1 MYTVCVTLCVYYTL
15 RTCYPSMLRT
25 RAYASLHEIHWR
37 EDEAMWIG
45 CIYQWRWSCQLCFL
59 FGSSVSAHVR
69 VFALVHLFLL
79 LCVCLQVC
87 VIKKIPRIYSH
98 KLQQQ
103 QQRKLQQELLTIS
116 WQILSGRE
124 SLKMIENGGL
134 TIHRKREALS
144 EANFER

>member
-1 MYTVCVTLCVYYTL
+1 MYTVCMTLCVYYTL

-87 VIKKIPRIYSH
+87 VIKKNPSHLFSQTTTTAATKTATRIINYI
-98 KLQQQ
+98 
-103 QQRKLQQELLTIS
+103 LTNFI
-116 WQILSGRE
+116 RE
-124 SLKMIENGGL
+124 RVTKDD
-134 TIHRKREALS
+134 RKRWIDYTQKTGS
-144 EANFER
+144 SIRS